1 MVRQMFELVLGV
13 FAVWIAWQIANIWL
27 TAEPWV
33 WWCVCVVA
41 GVAWVCAFIS
51 PSWWWEGLGVGGG
64 AVFVGLVAD
73 CLLLLGDFARVS
85 VLRNSRSS

>member
-51 PSWWWEGLGVGGG
+51 PS
-64 AVFVGLVAD
+64 
-73 CLLLLGDFARVS
+73 S
-85 VLRNSRSS
+85 